1 MRKTANAHQAKTTSN
16 RLSRDSSK
24 FMHIIMDEIV
34 EDSTNCSFTMVAGQI
49 AAKQALQVK
58 YTYSVIESNKLFCLM
73 LKALR
78 KSPYVLVALFR
89 IDFKISWSGFK
100 LFHDL
105 FHYSL
110 EVRKTQLKF
119 YKSSKIY
126 CFNLFIPASGYTS
139 RGL

>member
-58 YTYSVIESNKLFCLM
+58 YIYNTKQNDVCLS
-73 LKALR
+73 KA
-78 KSPYVLVALFR
+78 
-89 IDFKISWSGFK
+89 
-100 LFHDL
+100 
-105 FHYSL
+105 
-110 EVRKTQLKF
+110 
-119 YKSSKIY
+119 
-126 CFNLFIPASGYTS
+126 
-139 RGL
+139 